1 VEIKSLGFGLGL
13 SRKVYQ
19 DFEVGLIITMQTL
32 IRQKTQVLK
41 LVLTLQTQSKASFG
55 NEKLFKNFGF
65 NVSGRYNT
73 SYLWQ
78 STFADGI
85 AAATVIDAQVNYE
98 LPKLK
103 STLKLGASNIGGK
116 EYGQVLEL
124 D

>member
-1 VEIKSLGFGLGL
+1 
-13 SRKVYQ
+13 VYQ
-19 DFEVGLIITMQTL
+19 DFELGVNYNYAEFNFDQAKDPSFEAGFNE
-32 IRQKTQVLK
+32 
-41 LVLTLQTQSKASFG
+41 TQSESIIR

-78 STFADGI
+78 STFADGII

>member
-1 VEIKSLGFGLGL
+1 
-13 SRKVYQ
+13 
-19 DFEVGLIITMQTL
+19 
-32 IRQKTQVLK
+32 LK
-41 LVLTLQTQSKASFG
+41 LVLTLETQSKSIIR

-85 AAATVIDAQVNYE
+85 IAAATVIDAQVNYE

-103 STLKLGASNIGGK
+103 STLS
-116 EYGQVLEL
+116 
-124 D
+124 

>member
-1 VEIKSLGFGLGL
+1 
-13 SRKVYQ
+13 
-19 DFEVGLIITMQTL
+19 
-32 IRQKTQVLK
+32 
-41 LVLTLQTQSKASFG
+41 
-55 NEKLFKNFGF
+55 
-65 NVSGRYNT
+65 VSGRYNT

-85 AAATVIDAQVNYE
+85 IAAATVIDQVNYE

-103 STLKLGASNIGGK
+103 STLVRASNIGGK

>member
-1 VEIKSLGFGLGL
+1 
-13 SRKVYQ
+13 
-19 DFEVGLIITMQTL
+19 
-32 IRQKTQVLK
+32 
-41 LVLTLQTQSKASFG
+41 
-55 NEKLFKNFGF
+55 
-65 NVSGRYNT
+65 VSGRYNT

-78 STFADGI
+78 STFADGII

-103 STLKLGASNIGGK
+103 STLVRASNIG